1 MSYTTKTWYKVSA
14 CDKTT
19 LESRFVGYVVT
30 GDEID
35 ITGKMVVTAIYDFD
49 DLITNKLTYRG
60 GYIGVDGNPHD
71 LWYDESNRLDYD
83 NHATS
88 DINYWS
94 VSHKT
99 EGARSEVVFSI
110 QSLNENSDISE
121 LQQKLLAN
129 TSYFP
134 NPYLFLSPGCAID
147 VQNRNIDFTQ
157 SNSIVFD
164 GSKVNVK
171 MNTADTKTLNEL
183 FIDLQQLESVLPVL
197 TRLTAEVEELR
208 LFINQMTATLP

>member
-19 LESRFVGYVVT
+19 LDSLFVGYVVT
-30 GDEID
+30 GNEID
-35 ITGKMVVTAIYDFD
+35 ITGKMAVSAIYNFN
-49 DLITNKLTYRG
+49 DLVTNRLSYRG
-60 GYIGVDGNPHD
+60 GYIGIDGNPHD
-71 LWYDESNRLDYD
+71 LWYDENNRLDYD

-99 EGARSEVVFSI
+99 ESGRSEAVFSI
-110 QSLNENSDISE
+110 EKLNENSAISD

-129 TSYFP
+129 TSLP
-134 NPYLFLSPGCAID
+134 NPYLFLGPGCAVD

-164 GSKVNVK
+164 GTKVNVK

-183 FIDLQQLESVLPVL
+183 FLDLQQLDAVLPEL
-197 TRLTAEVEELR
+197 TRLKEEVEQLK
-208 LFINQMTATLP
+208 LFISQMTATLP